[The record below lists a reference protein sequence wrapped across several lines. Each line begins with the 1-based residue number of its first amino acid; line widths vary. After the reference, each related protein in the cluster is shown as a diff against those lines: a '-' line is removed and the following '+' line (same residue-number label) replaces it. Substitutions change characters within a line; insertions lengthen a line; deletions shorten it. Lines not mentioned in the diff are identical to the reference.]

1 MWKVVESSVKG
12 TSHQATNTPC
22 QDYSLFK
29 IIEKDS
35 SQIIIAVASDGA
47 GSASHSG
54 FGSNYICNKFII
66 DIVKRLEE
74 DCTIEDLTHNFF
86 KNWIEMFQK
95 ELQSEISSKNLNLRD
110 CACTILGT
118 IVGDSSACFIQ
129 IGDGAIVVKEEEGK
143 YDFMFLPQQGE
154 YANQT
159 YFATEPSA
167 KDNLQ
172 FLHIDR
178 RISELALFTDGI
190 QNLVINFQT
199 LEVNND
205 FFFQWF
211 EWLTDVEENA
221 GKISLEDYLGSQ
233 KINERTDDDKT
244 LVLAVRLDTSSKQ
257 ISSN

>member
-1 MWKVVESSVKG
+1 MKG

-35 SQIIIAVASDGA
+35 SQTIIAVASDGA
-47 GSASHSG
+47 GSASHAEL
-54 FGSNYICNKFII
+54 GSNFICNKFIK
-66 DIVKRLEE
+66 DISTNLEDGFAVE
-74 DCTIEDLTHNFF
+74 DFTHNFF
-86 KNWIEMFQK
+86 KNWIERFQEDLQK
-95 ELQSEISSKNLNLRD
+95 EVLSEDLNLRNY
-110 CACTILGT
+110 ACTILGA
-118 IVGDSSACFIQ
+118 IVGDNSACFIQ
-129 IGDGAIVVKEEEGK
+129 IGDGAIVVDEDEAK

-172 FLHIDR
+172 FLYIDR
-178 RISELALFTDGI
+178 RICELALFTDGI

-205 FFFQWF
+205 FFSQWF
-211 EWLTDVEENA
+211 EWLVEVEENA
-221 GKISLEDYLGSQ
+221 GKLSLEVYLDSR
-233 KINERTDDDKT
+233 KINQRTDDDKT
-244 LVLAVRLDTSSKQ
+244 LVLAVRLDAASAQTS
-257 ISSN
+257 NN